1 MKPNTKSLTFEELYN
16 QIFNDGIITKQNK
29 DKLYKSA
36 KAINDIKT
44 IERMAHE
51 LDFKNAIKYV
61 EINSKKVIQELFI
74 SMDTDSI
81 IKAIENGLDVNS
93 KNDKDSNFLH
103 FAVEQDNRALIK
115 FLIDKNINI
124 NCQDKDGATALLLA
138 SQENNY
144 ESIKIL
150 IEANADVN
158 LKSKHGYTPLMAS
171 VAKFNSIDAAHLLIK
186 SGAEINVQ
194 DIRGVSP
201 LMLAAQQNFGSMV
214 LLLLENGANPN
225 LTSIEGYNSLHL
237 PSELG
242 HENIVKILL
251 QTDVNINHQDKD
263 GDTPLMIASYHGFK
277 NIIQILLK
285 KNADLNLQNKKGD
298 TALMKAAY
306 GNHFEVVRLLVEK
319 GAKLNIT
326 SKDNYSALAFSM
338 SKNNKEMTTYLINAG
353 ENRIPLKANELNPM
367 LLNVCKQ
374 GDIELVQLF
383 IDNGA
388 DKNYIDKSIEGAGN
402 TPLMLASTNNHLE
415 IVKILI
421 DNDAD
426 LNLQNSHKC
435 TPLWSASMH
444 GHIDMVKLLLENGAN
459 PNIQIGEDKMTVL
472 FSVAGKRFDEND
484 IYVTTKRNLD
494 SNDITLRVARVL
506 LQNGANPNILNI
518 HESNVL
524 NLSARI
530 GDIEMMKLLLD
541 YGAKLDIQENTGLTP
556 LMAASHA
563 NQLEACKLL
572 IEYGAN
578 VNQTSSTQSATALTY
593 AIENN
598 NIDIVKLLVKEGADL
613 NLVSSSSLDKH
624 IWGACVESMKYGT
637 PLKLAKKYGF
647 KEIEQFLESHININE
662 TIEDFS
668 RASLKLEQNLSIE
681 VFKSYLLFKSKVGD
695 EIFENKYLKDEK
707 EQNTYLHD
715 IKGKIIL
722 QESHVLKESKAG
734 DQITY
739 KILDFK
745 GVYLDI
751 NNSHDPE
758 ALSKVLHNFSNN
770 EKLRYTNHPWPKS
783 SLTYEKFYN
792 DIEDGWKEVEHDIRT
807 LSPNL
812 HKYITTFLFGDLENK
827 VIGFSTDFIK
837 EKLLNG
843 ETPDSI
849 DELKKSIDT
858 FKQSIFIKDDEGLKL
873 IDLFERV
880 LDKCP
885 LDLNINLEEI
895 EDIKERFYTNVR
907 GLEDA
912 LSIILNDIYDI
923 NSNAKIKISVSSDDN
938 IVDLKVIHENS
949 SYPRTSENLKN
960 TIGQTGNFTT
970 IFDSLKSVCDWE
982 VETTC
987 KDGAKVIHY
996 LYKQKDGKPYSE
1008 PSKEQNNISN
1018 FTHTLRFYK

>member
-44 IERMAHE
+44 IERMSRE
-51 LDFKNAIKYV
+51 LDFKNAIKYI
-61 EINSKKVIQELFI
+61 EMNSKKVIKELFI

-214 LLLLENGANPN
+214 LLLLENGANTN

-237 PSELG
+237 PCELG
-242 HENIVKILL
+242 HENIVKVLL

-326 SKDNYSALAFSM
+326 SKDNYSALSFSM

-353 ENRIPLKANELNPM
+353 ENRIPLKAKELNPM

-459 PNIQIGEDKMTVL
+459 PNIQIGEDKITVL
-472 FSVAGKRFDEND
+472 FSVAGKRFDETD
-484 IYVTTKRNLD
+484 IYVTTKKNLD

-578 VNQTSSTQSATALTY
+578 VNQTSSTQSSTALTY

-598 NIDIVKLLVKEGADL
+598 NLEIIKLLVKEGADL
-613 NLVSSSSLDKH
+613 NLKSISVKLKNPL
-624 IWGACVESMKYGT
+624 GVVLPGSMEYGT
-637 PLKLAKKYGF
+637 PLELAKKYGF
-647 KEIEQFLESHININE
+647 KEIEQFLGSHININE
-662 TIEDFS
+662 NIEDFS

-695 EIFENKYLKDEK
+695 EIFENKYLKDEN
-707 EQNTYLHD
+707 EQNTFIHD

-722 QESHVLKESKAG
+722 QKSYVLKESKAG
-734 DQITY
+734 DQIIY

-770 EKLRYTNHPWPKS
+770 EKLRYTNHPWPD
-783 SLTYEKFYN
+783 SLTYKKFSNDLKNGWEEIEN
-792 DIEDGWKEVEHDIRT
+792 DIKS
-807 LSPNL
+807 LSPTL
-812 HKYITTFLFGDLENK
+812 HHYISMFLFGNLENEI
-827 VIGFSTDFIK
+827 IGFSIDFIK
-837 EKLLNG
+837 EKLHKG
-843 ETPDSI
+843 EKPDSI
-849 DELKKSIDT
+849 KVLSKSIDS
-858 FKQSIFIKDDEGLKL
+858 FKQSILIKNDEGQKL

-880 LDKCP
+880 LEKCN
-885 LDLNINLEEI
+885 LDLNIDLEEI
-895 EDIKERFYTNVR
+895 EDFKDRFYTDVKR
-907 GLEDA
+907 LEDA
-912 LSIILNDIYDI
+912 LIIILKDIYKI
-923 NSNAKIKISVSSDDN
+923 NPNANIKISINSDNN
-938 IVDLKVIHENS
+938 IVDLKIIHENS
-949 SYPRTSENLKN
+949 SYHGLSEQLKN

-1008 PSKEQNNISN
+1008 PSKEQNNINN

>member
-1 MKPNTKSLTFEELYN
+1 MKLNTKSLTFEELYN

-51 LDFKNAIKYV
+51 LDFENAIKYV

-74 SMDTDSI
+74 SMDTDAI

-237 PSELG
+237 PCELG
-242 HENIVKILL
+242 HENIIKILL
-251 QTDVNINHQDKD
+251 QTDVNVNYQDKD
-263 GDTPLMIASYHGFK
+263 GDTPLMIAACHGFK
-277 NIIQILLK
+277 NIVEMLLK
-285 KNADLNLQNKKGD
+285 KNANLNFQNKNGD
-298 TALMKAAY
+298 TALMKAAN
-306 GNHFEVVRLLVEK
+306 GNSFEVVKLLVEK
-319 GAKLNIT
+319 GAELNLSANDGAT
-326 SKDNYSALAFSM
+326 ALAFSM
-338 SKNNKEMTTYLINAG
+338 SKPNKEMTKYLIRSG
-353 ENRIPLKANELNPM
+353 ANKIQLEKKVLDSMFPK
-367 LLNVCKQ
+367 LCQQ
-374 GDIELVQLF
+374 GDAIELVQLYL
-383 IDNGA
+383 DNGA
-388 DKNYIDKSIEGAGN
+388 NVNNRGEYGN
-402 TPLMLASTNNHLE
+402 TPLMLASVNNHLE

-426 LNLQNSHKC
+426 LDLQNNYQT
-435 TPLWSASMH
+435 TPLWAASMH
-444 GHIDMVKLLLENGAN
+444 GHIDIVKLLLENGAN
-459 PNIQIGEDKMTVL
+459 PNIQVGEDKMTAL

-484 IYVTTKRNLD
+484 IYVTTKKNLD

-518 HESNVL
+518 YESNVL

-598 NIDIVKLLVKEGADL
+598 NIEIVKLLVKEGADL
-613 NLVSSSSLDKH
+613 NLKSSSVKLKNPL
-624 IWGACVESMKYGT
+624 GVVLPGSMEYGT
-637 PLKLAKKYGF
+637 PLELAKKYGF
-647 KEIEQFLESHININE
+647 KEIEQFLGSHININE

-668 RASLKLEQNLSIE
+668 RASIKLDQNLSIE
-681 VFKSYLLFKSKVGD
+681 VFKSYLLFKRKVVD
-695 EIFENKYLKDEK
+695 EIFEDKYLKDEN
-707 EQNTYLHD
+707 EENTFIHNT
-715 IKGKIIL
+715 KGKIIL
-722 QESHVLKESKAG
+722 YKEFVQKESKAG

-745 GVYLDI
+745 GIYLDI

-758 ALSKVLHNFSNN
+758 SLSKVLHNFSNN
-770 EKLRYTNHPWPKS
+770 EKLRYTNHPWPD

-792 DIEDGWKEVEHDIRT
+792 DLKNGWKEIENDIKS
-807 LSPNL
+807 LSPTL
-812 HKYITTFLFGDLENK
+812 HQYISMFLFGNLEEEI
-827 VIGFSTDFIK
+827 IGFSIDFIK
-837 EKLLNG
+837 EKLHKG
-843 ETPDSI
+843 EKPDSI
-849 DELKKSIDT
+849 KVLSKSIDS
-858 FKQSIFIKDDEGLKL
+858 FKQSILIKNDEGQKL

-880 LDKCP
+880 LEKCN
-885 LDLNINLEEI
+885 LDLNIDLEEI
-895 EDIKERFYTNVR
+895 EDFKDRFYTDVKR
-907 GLEDA
+907 LEDA
-912 LSIILNDIYDI
+912 LIIILKDIHKI
-923 NSNAKIKISVSSDDN
+923 NPNANIKISINSDNN
-938 IVDLKVIHENS
+938 IVDLKIIHENS
-949 SYPRTSENLKN
+949 SYHGLSEQLKN

>member
-1 MKPNTKSLTFEELYN
+1 MKPNSKSLSFEVIYK
-16 QIFNDGIITKQNK
+16 QIFNDQVITKQNK
-29 DKLYKSA
+29 DKLYKLA

-44 IERMAHE
+44 IERMANE
-51 LDFKNAIKYV
+51 LDFKSAKKYIEIENKKMV
-61 EINSKKVIQELFI
+61 EELCI
-74 SMDTDSI
+74 SMDSDSI
-81 IKAIENGLDVNS
+81 IKAIKNGLDVNS
-93 KNDKDSNFLH
+93 KNDKGSSFLH
-103 FAVEQDNRALIK
+103 YAVEQDNRILIR
-115 FLIDKNINI
+115 FLIDNNINI
-124 NCQDKDGATALLLA
+124 NCQDNDGATPLLLSA
-138 SQENNY
+138 QENNY
-144 ESIKIL
+144 ESIKLL

-171 VAKFNSIDAAHLLIK
+171 VAKFNSIEAANLLINH
-186 SGAEINVQ
+186 GADINVQ

-201 LMLAAQQNFGSMV
+201 LMLAAQKNFGSMV
-214 LLLLENGANPN
+214 ILLIENGANTN
-225 LTSIEGYNSLHL
+225 LNSIEGYNSLHL
-237 PSELG
+237 PCELG

-263 GDTPLMIASYHGFK
+263 GDAPLMIASYHGYK

-285 KNADLNLQNKKGD
+285 KDADLNLQNKKGD

-306 GNHFEVVRLLVEK
+306 GNHFEVVKLLVEN

-338 SKNNKEMTTYLINAG
+338 SKNNKEMTKYLINAG
-353 ENRIPLKANELNPM
+353 ENKIPLKAKELNPM
-367 LLNVCKQ
+367 LLNVCKK

-388 DKNYIDKSIEGAGN
+388 DKNYIDESIVGAGN
-402 TPLMLASTNNHLE
+402 TPLMLASTNNHLDIIE
-415 IVKILI
+415 VLI
-421 DNDAD
+421 KNDVN
-426 LNLQNSHKC
+426 LNLQNDYGI

-444 GHIDMVKLLLENGAN
+444 GHIDVVKLLLENGAN
-459 PNIQIGEDKMTVL
+459 PNIQIGEDKMTAL

-484 IYVTTKRNLD
+484 IYVTNKKNLD

-613 NLVSSSSLDKH
+613 NLVSFSSLDKY

-637 PLKLAKKYGF
+637 PLELAKKYGF
-647 KEIEQFLESHININE
+647 KEIEQFLGSHININE

-668 RASLKLEQNLSIE
+668 RASLKLEQNLTIE

-695 EIFENKYLKDEK
+695 EIFENKYLKNEN
-707 EQNTYLHD
+707 EQNTFIHD

-722 QESHVLKESKAG
+722 QESYVLKESKAG

-770 EKLRYTNHPWPKS
+770 EKLRYTNHPWPD
-783 SLTYEKFYN
+783 SLTYKKFSKDLEN
-792 DIEDGWKEVEHDIRT
+792 GWKEIENDIKS
-807 LSPNL
+807 LSPTL
-812 HKYITTFLFGDLENK
+812 HHYISMFLFGNLENEI
-827 VIGFSTDFIK
+827 IGFSIDFIK
-837 EKLLNG
+837 EKLLKG
-843 ETPDSI
+843 EKPDSI
-849 DELKKSIDT
+849 KELSKSIDS
-858 FKQSIFIKDDEGLKL
+858 FKQSILIKNDESQKL

-880 LDKCP
+880 LEKCN
-885 LDLNINLEEI
+885 LDLNIDLEEI
-895 EDIKERFYTNVR
+895 EDFKDRFYTDVKR
-907 GLEDA
+907 LEDA
-912 LSIILNDIYDI
+912 LVIILKDIYKI
-923 NSNAKIKISVSSDDN
+923 NPNSNIKISVSSDSN

-949 SYPRTSENLKN
+949 TYHGLSENLKN

-1008 PSKEQNNISN
+1008 PSKEQNNINN